1 MTKILVVD
9 DEPDLEELIK
19 QKFRKNI
26 KANEYNF
33 FFAENGRHALD
44 VLKEHEEID
53 LVLTD
58 INMPEMDGL
67 TLLSKLNENN
77 YFLKTVIVSAYGD
90 MENIRT
96 AMNLGAFDFITKPID
111 FQDMEITMM
120 KTIKHI
126 LHLRESAETLREN
139 DTLKI
144 YLNEIQAQKKL
155 KDRFFAIISH
165 DLRGPVSSFQG
176 LSQIISL
183 YIQQAKYDELEKML
197 GEVDQ
202 ATDQLSKLLDNLLNW
217 ASSELSQIPYN
228 PEMINLSSMI
238 NDLRG
243 IFQSTAKTKNITI
256 QSEIDKNIT
265 LWADL
270 NSTVTIFR
278 NLIHNAL
285 KFTPEGG
292 TITLKATTKNE
303 QVLIDV
309 HDTGVGMSD
318 EKIKKLFVLS
328 DKASTY
334 GTKGEKGI
342 GLGLQLVN
350 EFTKLNKGLLA
361 VSSDEGKGTTF
372 TITLP
377 TKAPASK

>member
-9 DEPDLEELIK
+9 DEPDLEALIR
-19 QKFRKNI
+19 QKFRKHI
-26 KANEYNF
+26 KANEYDF
-33 FFAENGRHALD
+33 VFAENGRKALE
-44 VLKEHEEID
+44 VLAEHDEID

-67 TLLSKLNENN
+67 TLLSRLNEED
-77 YFLKTVIVSAYGD
+77 YFLKSIIVSAYGD

-111 FQDMEITMM
+111 FKDLEITMV
-120 KTIKHI
+120 KTLKHI
-126 LHLRESAETLREN
+126 IQLRKSAETLREN

-144 YLNEIQAQKKL
+144 YLDEIKAQKRL

-165 DLRGPVSSFQG
+165 DLRGPVNSFQG

-183 YIQQAKYDELEKML
+183 YIKQAKYEELVKML
-197 GEVDQ
+197 DEVDQ

-228 PEMINLSSMI
+228 PEIIPVKTMVEELQAVFRQI
-238 NDLRG
+238 
-243 IFQSTAKTKNITI
+243 AKSKNI
-256 QSEIDKNIT
+256 ELAADIDQQT
-265 LWADL
+265 SVWADL

-292 TITLKATTKNE
+292 TITLTAQNTGD
-303 QVLIDV
+303 QVNISV
-309 HDTGVGMSD
+309 SDTGIGMNN
-318 EKIKKLFVLS
+318 EKVKTLFDIS
-328 DKASTY
+328 NKASSTY
-334 GTKGEKGI
+334 GTSGEKGI

-350 EFTKLNKGLLA
+350 EFAKLNKGS
-361 VSSDEGKGTTF
+361 VQVTSKEGSGSIF
-372 TITLP
+372 NVTLP
-377 TKAPASK
+377 AKSV

>member
-9 DEPDLEELIK
+9 DEPDLETLVK

-26 KANEYNF
+26 RNKEYEF

-44 VLKEHEEID
+44 VLDDIEVD

-67 TLLSKLNENN
+67 TLLSKLNERN

-111 FQDMEITMM
+111 FKDLEITMV

-126 LHLRESAETLREN
+126 LQLRENAETLREN

-144 YLNEIQAQKKL
+144 YLREIKAQKRL

-176 LSQIISL
+176 ITQIISL
-183 YIQQAKYDELEKML
+183 YLQQAKYEELEKMMK
-197 GEVDQ
+197 EVDQ

-217 ASSELSQIPYN
+217 ASSELSQIPYK
-228 PEMINLSSMI
+228 PEVVAIDTMI
-238 NDLRG
+238 NDLFG
-243 IFQSTAKTKNITI
+243 IFEPIAKSKDIKLKTSIASK
-256 QSEIDKNIT
+256 SSAYVDF
-265 LWADL
+265 

-292 TITLKATTKNE
+292 TIDITAKPNGQ
-303 QVLIDV
+303 QVAVSV
-309 HDTGVGMSD
+309 HDSGVGMNQEQID
-318 EKIKKLFVLS
+318 NLFILTEKS
-328 DKASTY
+328 STY

-342 GLGLQLVN
+342 GLGLQLVQ
-350 EFTKLNKGLLA
+350 EFTKLNKGQ
-361 VSSDEGKGTTF
+361 VEVTSTKGKGTTF
-372 TITLP
+372 TINLP
-377 TKAPASK
+377 IKST

>member
-9 DEPDLEELIK
+9 DEPDLEALVK

-26 KANEYNF
+26 RNEEYHF
-33 FFAENGRHALD
+33 FFAENGRHALEVLNDQD
-44 VLKEHEEID
+44 VD

-67 TLLSKLNENN
+67 TLLSKLNETN

-111 FQDMEITMM
+111 FKDLEITMV

-126 LHLRESAETLREN
+126 LQLRENAETLREN

-144 YLNEIQAQKKL
+144 YLREIKAQKRL

-176 LSQIISL
+176 ISQIISL
-183 YIQQAKYDELEKML
+183 YLQQAKYDDLKKMMT
-197 GEVDQ
+197 EVDK

-217 ASSELSQIPYN
+217 ASSELSQIPYK
-228 PEMINLSSMI
+228 PEKLNVSRMIK
-238 NDLRG
+238 DLVE
-243 IFQSTAKTKNITI
+243 IFELIAKSKNIKI
-256 QSEIDKNIT
+256 ESDIDAN
-265 LWADL
+265 LEVFVDV

-278 NLIHNAL
+278 NLVHNAL

-292 TITLKATTKNE
+292 TIDISAKPNGQE
-303 QVLIDV
+303 VSISV
-309 HDTGVGMSD
+309 HDSGVGMNQEQID
-318 EKIKKLFVLS
+318 NLFILT
-328 DKASTY
+328 DKSSTY

-350 EFTKLNKGLLA
+350 EFTKLNKGK
-361 VSSDEGKGTTF
+361 VEVTSKEGEGTTF
-372 TITLP
+372 NVSLP
-377 TKAPASK
+377 VKLT

>member
-9 DEPDLEELIK
+9 DEPDLEALIR
-19 QKFRKNI
+19 QKFRKHI
-26 KANEYNF
+26 KANEYDF
-33 FFAENGRHALD
+33 VFAENGRKALE
-44 VLKEHEEID
+44 VLAEHDEID

-67 TLLSKLNENN
+67 TLLSKLNEED
-77 YFLKTVIVSAYGD
+77 YFLKSIIVSAYGD

-111 FQDMEITMM
+111 FKDLEITMV
-120 KTIKHI
+120 KTLKHI
-126 LHLRESAETLREN
+126 IQLRQSAETLREN

-144 YLNEIQAQKKL
+144 YLDEIKAQKRL

-165 DLRGPVSSFQG
+165 DLRGPVNSFQG

-183 YIQQAKYDELEKML
+183 YIKQAKYEELVKML
-197 GEVDQ
+197 DEVDQ

-228 PEMINLSSMI
+228 PEVIPVKTMVE
-238 NDLRG
+238 DLKAVFRQ
-243 IFQSTAKTKNITI
+243 IAKSKNVTI
-256 QSEIDKNIT
+256 KAEIPDELDLYADK
-265 LWADL
+265 

-292 TITLKATTKNE
+292 QITIKAQKNLD
-303 QVLIDV
+303 QINLSVS
-309 HDTGVGMSD
+309 DTGIGMSD
-318 EKIKKLFVLS
+318 EKIKTLFDIS
-328 DKASTY
+328 DKASSTF
-334 GTKGEKGI
+334 GTSGEKGI

-350 EFTKLNKGLLA
+350 EFAKLNKGS
-361 VSSDEGKGTTF
+361 VQVTSKEGSGSTF
-372 TITLP
+372 TVTLP
-377 TKAPASK
+377 AKSV

>member
-1 MTKILVVD
+1 
-9 DEPDLEELIK
+9 
-19 QKFRKNI
+19 
-26 KANEYNF
+26 
-33 FFAENGRHALD
+33 
-44 VLKEHEEID
+44 
-53 LVLTD
+53 
-58 INMPEMDGL
+58 MPEMDGL

>member
-26 KANEYNF
+26 KAHEYGF
-33 FFAENGRHALD
+33 FFAENGRHALE
-44 VLKEHEEID
+44 VLEQNDEID

-67 TLLSKLNENN
+67 TLLSKLNELN
-77 YFLKTVIVSAYGD
+77 YFQKTVIVSAYGD
-90 MENIRT
+90 MDNIRT

-111 FQDMEITMM
+111 FKDLEVTMV
-120 KTIKHI
+120 KTIKHV
-126 LHLRESAETLREN
+126 LELKQSAETLREN

-144 YLNEIQAQKKL
+144 YLNEISAQKKL
-155 KDRFFAIISH
+155 KDKFFAIISH

-176 LSQIISL
+176 ISHIITHYL
-183 YIQQAKYDELEKML
+183 KQAKYEELEQMMS
-197 GEVDQ
+197 EVDQ

-217 ASSELSQIPYN
+217 ASSELNQIPYK
-228 PEMINLSSMI
+228 PEKVIAEEMISELVS
-238 NDLRG
+238 
-243 IFQSTAKTKNITI
+243 IFEPIAKAKCISIEVEVSQSA
-256 QSEIDKNIT
+256 ELFVDV
-265 LWADL
+265 

-292 TITLKATTKNE
+292 KINIIITQNEKDVTIA
-303 QVLIDV
+303 VSDS
-309 HDTGVGMSD
+309 GVGISKD
-318 EKIKKLFVLS
+318 KLQSLFVLS
-328 DKASTY
+328 EKSSTY

-350 EFTKLNKGLLA
+350 EFTKLNKGKLN
-361 VSSDEGKGTTF
+361 VTSTEGKGANF
-372 TITLP
+372 SVTLP
-377 TKAPASK
+377 SHSA

>member
-9 DEPDLEELIK
+9 DEPDLEALVK

-26 KANEYNF
+26 RNEEYHF
-33 FFAENGRHALD
+33 YFAENGRHALEVLNDQD
-44 VLKEHEEID
+44 VD

-67 TLLSKLNENN
+67 TLLSKLNETN

-111 FQDMEITMM
+111 FKDLEITMV

-126 LHLRESAETLREN
+126 LQLRENAETLREN

-144 YLNEIQAQKKL
+144 YLREIKAQKRL

-176 LSQIISL
+176 ISQIISL
-183 YIQQAKYDELEKML
+183 YLQQAKYDDLKKMMT
-197 GEVDQ
+197 EVDK

-217 ASSELSQIPYN
+217 ASSELSQIPYK
-228 PEMINLSSMI
+228 PEKLNVSRMIQ
-238 NDLRG
+238 DLVE
-243 IFQSTAKTKNITI
+243 IFELIAKSKNIKI
-256 QSEIDKNIT
+256 ESDIDAN
-265 LWADL
+265 LEVFVDV
-270 NSTVTIFR
+270 NSTVTVFR

-292 TITLKATTKNE
+292 TIDISAKPNGQE
-303 QVLIDV
+303 VSISV
-309 HDTGVGMSD
+309 HDSGVGMNQEQLD
-318 EKIKKLFVLS
+318 NLFILT
-328 DKASTY
+328 DKSSTY

-350 EFTKLNKGLLA
+350 EFTKLNKGK
-361 VSSDEGKGTTF
+361 VEVTSKEGEGTTF
-372 TITLP
+372 NVSLP
-377 TKAPASK
+377 VKLT